1 MAESN
6 LPIEN
11 IRRFLGR
18 TDSGLSGR
26 RPDIYPPREAG
37 PVAAEIERFLNE
49 IKDLQGIGE
58 RLLPDG
64 IQGALIELVA
74 RRRIRKATMWATPRL
89 QELDFGKQLR
99 ALGVELVP
107 PNAGKYKL
115 AECDLGITEA
125 DFLLP
130 ETGTVALRC
139 SAKKPRAVSLLPVT
153 HLVVASPEAIRPDL
167 HQVFAEASR
176 DPYLV
181 LITGASRTADI
192 EMTPTLG
199 VHGPKY
205 LYVWIVEK

>member
-1 MAESN
+1 
-6 LPIEN
+6 
-11 IRRFLGR
+11 
-18 TDSGLSGR
+18 
-26 RPDIYPPREAG
+26 
-37 PVAAEIERFLNE
+37 
-49 IKDLQGIGE
+49 
-58 RLLPDG
+58 
-64 IQGALIELVA
+64 
-74 RRRIRKATMWATPRL
+74 MWATPRL

-130 ETGTVALRC
+130 ETGTVALRS
-139 SAKKPRAVSLLPVT
+139 SAKKPRAVSLLPIT

-205 LYVWIVEK
+205 LYVWIIDK

>member
-6 LPIEN
+6 PLIEN
-11 IRRFLGR
+11 IHRFLGR
-18 TDSGLSGR
+18 RDVGLSGR
-26 RPDIYPPREAG
+26 RPDIYPPRNSG
-37 PVAAEIERFLNE
+37 SVDSEIEQFLRE
-49 IKDLQGIGE
+49 IKDLQAIGE

-74 RRRIRKATMWATPRL
+74 RRRVRKATMWDTPLL

-99 ALGVELVP
+99 ALGVELVH
-107 PNAGKYKL
+107 PNAEKYKL

-130 ETGTVALRC
+130 ETGTVGLGS
-139 SAKKPRAVSLLPVT
+139 SAKKPRAVSLLPIT
-153 HLVVASPEAIRPDL
+153 HLVVASAEAVRPDL

-205 LYVWIVEK
+205 LYVWIIDK